1 MAELVKVNKK
11 VINDPLYTPVI
22 KFLKDRIA
30 NLEITGPEDELAL
43 SKQRYDGLVAGD
55 LVIESAITFPDGVV
69 RVCIVS
75 RKTGFARVDI
85 DIKYVQ
91 MDDIL
96 TDFAIPLV
104 EIDNVD
110 QLKTYVKTLQTPV
123 EPTLLYLKYK
133 DTYGVLV
140 TQEQAETHEGPMQA
154 FGNLFFEKYVTE
166 RESLNSIN
174 WETLECGTVTIT
186 DPSFGRGVYPLFIYE
201 LVLSEAQLPE
211 ITSNLPASI
220 ASRRGETFTI
230 PNTYLFAGTQDI
242 TTVATVEL
250 STQSG
255 YAILERSTDL
265 LDIDGETIYGSA
277 TAEINDQIV
286 VRVTYDWNGRL
297 VHKNFYIDLKIEKD
311 LPNDLTVVSVPADVT
326 ATSGDT
332 VQVTLTAS
340 YKGTVVEILIP
351 PTALKSTAGRS
362 NLQYVKTNRDF
373 SMVYQGTVNAN
384 FGNTIDKISD
394 LASGEFSYN
403 DSGTIVKATGFVNI
417 TIVKPETLPAFD
429 VTGVPTLLQGY
440 IDATGTYKPVVTY
453 GEDVIPLTDLSIAT
467 GPQGSKQLVDI
478 TSVDDTTVSWELIND
493 SQIPGMPARDTF
505 TQVYQWLDP
514 RGVLQSKSFVV
525 QVEVKLD
532 SIVRIVPMPPQP
544 RTVNRYQTG
553 GPTWYLEVNG
563 VNSNGLIRSVT
574 VDPIANVDEQYIVNR
589 PQVPNQWFVKQAS
602 EEQDINYTANFTFT
616 AQVDGSVKTYKF
628 AQDFV
633 IAKYVPG
640 QTNPDLPVNDDDPA
654 NPGGGPA
661 PGETGTG
668 PGGPD
673 GPTDPSAP
681 GGENNPDSPGEGDGP
696 YNTNLVA
703 VPTSFTIAGNSDKD
717 YQFTFKVFKG
727 ADDVTADSE
736 IMYDFIVQPEFVTF
750 KSIAYDAAKNQYQVV
765 YAKNKGG
772 VSEGCIFSKL
782 KADTNP
788 AKTDIARLWINVDIV
803 QIKIL
808 KAIDAPTL
816 IDLDVDKPKDLPL
829 NIEFSG
835 TKLSL
840 NDPNLVITKTGAGT
854 AKITNVGSESLTFI
868 NDVWSYVGRSLSESS
883 PLRLQYTDPTDGI
896 QYNLSLPFTV
906 RTTFPP
912 MQVLYTD
919 SQTID
924 AKIWDKNT
932 FPLKLM
938 AGDKDWTSALFQ
950 TLVVSGNKYVSVN
963 KLNWEVIFAET
974 TATSKIVGLNLYY
987 TVGLSTGQM
996 LPADF
1001 KFNLAAWDGVT
1012 FIADSHTPDS
1022 IDADSGDSGEIT
1034 ATFLYK
1040 GNVGTDKV
1048 ALDVSKST
1056 IPATVVLGTPAYDS
1070 DRALYIIPYDLTKG
1084 GNDTMTL
1091 VFSVSGDA
1099 TTTTSISIDTK
1110 VAWPDDLN
1118 IITQGDNIRG
1128 FYEDTV
1134 DYPLTLNVAGVPVD
1148 LTDANMDI
1156 TTTVDVADAIT
1167 LEDTLAG
1174 SLKFLLAKG
1183 GTVGTSYNYTVSIG
1197 IKYTDPASSKVYTK
1211 TLVVPATIRVPSVS
1225 VGNNPNITASVFDRG
1240 AIPIT
1245 LVDERNRN
1253 VPIISYKIGQAGG
1266 TNVTMTDK
1274 KEWYISGGSTIGTAV
1289 GLLPLLLGYSMGG
1302 TVYEID
1308 VVEKFTINR
1317 WDGTFFRVTTNQTK
1331 IEGQAGIPA
1340 NIDLLALY
1348 LGYPSPGM
1356 TIDASRSIVPSN
1368 ISIGDLVPVYGT
1380 DGELASYQLPYTL
1393 AGQAVSN
1400 MKLCYVRGGTLSDVS
1415 KQNEG
1420 TDFVYV
1426 EFTVT
1431 SQSSNEPFT
1440 LVDYDNAVSVD
1451 WGKTATIKVQLKYGD
1466 YDLPPNSPG
1475 LKYVLADADV
1485 HGITITGTSKDGI
1498 IVKGTRSDTA
1508 GSTLVYPETI
1518 NITYEVGAPQ
1528 PKTATFNTNAAVS
1541 MGPIAVINNDDIAAT
1556 IWQLGSFRQA
1566 IQFNGVTLNTIDHF
1580 DLRDGAKNKYIEV
1593 TPPRGYEVIG
1603 AEPTTTTQ
1611 SIPMTAYYK
1620 VDGTDTLQTVNFDA
1634 SFRIAGS
1641 SSVRF
1646 KVTASPTSIE
1656 GSLDNDTVLTCS
1668 PIYKDKPVGANAT
1681 FKPDLSTIP
1690 AELTLKDYK
1699 VVNNNYVITFTGVKA
1714 GVDKM
1719 TLVFWSPDAGTVP
1732 DPRDVASVDVN
1743 VQVMGELGLEI
1754 GNRDN
1759 LLTGTNTD
1767 TGIYNL
1773 QILFGGIPID
1783 NAAEI
1788 AAGNLTATREVGA
1801 VSSTNANVLQ
1811 LSNWNASSFNYTLT
1825 GIVAPNQ
1832 TVNVSD
1838 FINLVYKYGGSNYS
1852 RRVEIPLAY
1861 TSPAPDFSGWP
1872 TAALQVFSKGTLS
1885 PTVLCGGV
1893 NISSGVTS
1901 ISNYGETDDEY
1912 VTLGGP
1918 AKTYEIIYGETTQ
1931 TTHAVPGRV
1940 IGQYRS
1946 WPWSA
1951 LVNIPF
1957 TIAGWDQKTWKPTF
1971 SITKWEPYLD
1981 LSGKATVRGS
1991 LTALYK
1997 NVKYAFASNTSY
2009 FDSADSDLK
2018 GLVTLTYLNGS
2029 NPDTQAYEL
2038 KSVDVGKQPVSLA
2051 WRRKDSPV
2059 PGELDKDYGLTPL
2072 DLNIQQNS
2080 LKGTS
2085 AGLTGGNGD
2094 TVSGPLVVSLLSN
2107 GGQIQNINSNLVIK
2121 TVDESVMK
2129 ITSLAASTIT
2139 VQITAP
2145 FTTADGPT
2153 TVPMTFTYTDPT
2165 TGYVTKGTFD
2175 YPVTLRRPADWP
2187 VVTQVTPTNIIG
2199 SLWDYGPNPFKVV
2212 SGGVDVT
2219 AQAVPTSCIDD
2230 APGYGDP
2237 VTSNYMQLSLD
2248 NPVAGTWWWITSRNY
2263 SSSNQ
2268 TRTTKW
2274 KLNVPYRGDTVSV
2287 DGNFIYIRAGDS
2299 VNPAPEFQ
2307 GSTSIAKNLMQEVGD
2322 QAELPFTLL
2331 WRNYKYSKG
2340 VFKPELSGNDTQKFA
2355 DYFKVISQRY
2365 DDTTGITYLK
2375 IEMTQVY
2382 RGSMT
2387 FVWDKADASASP
2399 TIGIDRVSVST
2410 SFYDLTVT
2418 DLGSNNWSMW
2428 GRQRLSA
2435 IVSIKDGDT
2444 ELTGTSTV
2452 TALSNDLFRLYS
2464 TENNPFIQLYSD
2476 TAIPAQS
2483 FNLTVSVKLPAAYN
2497 GRIIKV
2503 VLPVTL
2509 AAYDGNELTWSLT
2522 NFSATPV
2529 AAGPGT
2535 SKQFFFD
2542 MLFRGQSVP
2551 YNQRSSSTA
2560 LLRSVNNNNGMTF
2573 GAIDFVTPS
2582 SWVYYSFGSTIQQ
2595 IGVKLPV
2602 NFIGTGYDRW
2612 PAGTLGKNYLEIDVP
2627 NAVIYQNA
2635 LFLYP
2640 GDEEPTTVTGQFGSV
2655 LAAPVKFSVGKD
2667 VAQNVIAA
2675 NAGGMAWTLNNAS
2688 ALSGMLSKPTANF
2701 ATATGINFQIDYDN
2715 RGEDITVDAIVAMKC
2730 TATLNSTAVNSTRTY
2745 TQKVVIKGTNA
2756 GDTIVTTPTAVSGKV
2771 WDVGGPTFTI
2781 TQNGKVIPTSS
2792 IKSVAIKDNPYVR
2805 RPETTPGTTSRWW
2818 EIYSNINASTITQIE
2833 FTVVYTDGVRDHTVV
2848 QAVQFTIAAY
2858 NGVDLVI
2865 ALTNLDTFNRGITGQ
2880 ISTGTTANITTALTV
2895 NGSYRGAP
2903 LDVNTLNKTFG
2914 VWGSKSNFP
2923 GCASGTPKTVTVTLT
2938 SGVYY
2943 YAAFFP
2949 TGLTDMDV
2957 SQNGTLYFG
2966 LLSKENDATAV
2977 EGKDYVKVTVPS
2989 YVYLATRFYVVSND
3003 ATLSG
3008 RYGNGTSTGTTIRLN
3023 YRIRRGL
3030 SIIQNNTG
3038 GNTTVGAAITDPNI
3052 LGVGYDS
3059 NVGDEPVW
3067 FLNELTSAPQKTTRV
3082 KFTINPLGG
3091 VVNQSSFFVDVTQ
3104 LSNLSFPTVSN
3115 VNQVETSL
3123 NGSGTLPFIL
3133 RDDANVDI
3141 TSQATITA
3149 VSQNDYIELRDGKWY
3164 CYNTRTGDTTVTVTL
3179 TFTIS
3184 YKGNNLTM
3192 TQDVVYLVKPFTSQ
3206 PTVSNVKI
3214 VTANVWDKGT
3224 VLPFTI
3230 NVNNSP
3236 IPNSWITDITG
3247 VATNGRVTAS
3257 LSVPWKIISGSLEA
3271 GVSDTVAYTVT
3282 VNSGSTIWT
3291 VKQDVVF
3298 NINKYDG
3305 KEFKLSLVNLT
3316 ANGDLLVQAAT
3327 NYRVTSQIQG
3337 TLRGELITGNPGFTL
3352 RSLVDPI
3359 NISNVLAGNL
3369 TGVTKVFNSNAKAIE
3384 MVKALN
3390 VATFNLGSASTG
3402 DVEGI
3407 NYATLIIPV
3416 TTYVNDKMSVNQSPS
3431 SITGKF
3437 GDVFDITADLRYSGG
3452 TKVPINS
3459 PSLTISMVG
3468 VSAIEVVPGSLT
3480 ETGYKVRFKADVTT
3494 ATTTTTTMDYTYI
3507 ISGSTGRFIRA
3518 PLIVNQVLPQSS
3530 VTATGTMGNINYGE
3544 TGQIVLTGTVGS
3556 NPLAGNVTFAPANSD
3571 AKGLVTFGVPTTGNN
3586 GTVVIPV
3593 TGIKVGKD
3601 NLTIRITVNGA
3612 TGNVSG
3618 KDYLD
3623 VIVPAEVNYGTME
3636 KSEDFETSGTGYQN
3650 APVTLTQSVII
3661 PTDE

>member
-30 NLEITGPEDELAL
+30 SLEITGPEDELAL

-55 LVIESAITFPDGVV
+55 LVIESAVTFPDGVV

-104 EIDNVD
+104 EINDVD
-110 QLKTYVKTLQTPV
+110 QLKAYVKALQAPV
-123 EPTLLYLKYK
+123 EPTLLYLKDE

-220 ASRRGETFTI
+220 TSRRGETFTI
-230 PNTYLFAGTQDI
+230 PNTYLFAGSQDI

-311 LPNDLTVVSVPADVT
+311 LPNDLTVVSVPSDVT
-326 ATSGDT
+326 ATNGDT
-332 VQVTLTAS
+332 IQVTLTAS
-340 YKGTVVEILIP
+340 YKGAVVEILIP
-351 PTALKSTAGRS
+351 PTALKSSTGRS

-384 FGNTIDKISD
+384 FGNTVDKISD
-394 LASGEFSYN
+394 LASGVFNYN
-403 DSGTIVKATGFVNI
+403 DNGTIVKATGFVNI
-417 TIVKPETLPAFD
+417 IIVKPETLPAFN

-440 IDATGTYKPVVTY
+440 IDATGSYKPVVTY
-453 GEDVIPLTDLSIAT
+453 GDQVIPLTDLSIAT

-478 TSVDDTTVSWELIND
+478 TSVDSTTVSWELIND
-493 SQIPGMPARDTF
+493 SQIPGTSARDTF

-514 RGVLQSKSFVV
+514 RGVLQTKSFVV

-563 VNSNGLIRSVT
+563 ENSNGLIRSVT
-574 VDPIANVDEQYIVNR
+574 VDPIANVDQQYIVNR
-589 PQVPNQWFVKQAS
+589 PEVPNQWFVKQAS
-602 EEQDINYTANFTFT
+602 ETQDINYTANFTFT
-616 AQVDGSVKTYKF
+616 AQVDGVVKTYKF

-717 YQFTFKVFKG
+717 YQLTFKVFKG

-736 IMYDFIVQPEFVTF
+736 LMSDFIVQPEFITF
-750 KSIAYDAAKNQYQVV
+750 KNMSYDAAKNQYQIT
-765 YAKNKGG
+765 YTKNKGG

-782 KADTNP
+782 KADATP
-788 AKTDIARLWINVDIV
+788 AKTDIARLWLNVNIV

-840 NDPNLVITKTGAGT
+840 NDPNLVITKTGTGT
-854 AKITNVGSESLTFI
+854 AKITNIGSESLTFI
-868 NDVWSYVGRSLSESS
+868 NDVWTYVGRSLAENS
-883 PLRLQYTDPTDGI
+883 PLRLQYTDPADGK

-912 MQVLYTD
+912 MEVLYTA

-938 AGDKDWTSALFQ
+938 AGDKDWTSALSQ

-987 TVGLSTGQM
+987 SVGLSTGQM

-1012 FIADSHTPDS
+1012 FIADSHTPDK
-1022 IDADSGDSGEIT
+1022 IDAASGTSGEIT

-1070 DRALYIIPYDLTKG
+1070 GRALYVIPYTLTKG
-1084 GNDTMTL
+1084 GNGTMKL
-1091 VFSVSGDA
+1091 VFGVSGDV
-1099 TTTTSISIDTK
+1099 TNTTSISIDTK

-1134 DYPLTLNVAGVPVD
+1134 DYPLTLNVAGTPVD
-1148 LTDANMDI
+1148 LTDANMEI

-1197 IKYTDPASSKVYTK
+1197 IKYTDQVSGKVYTK
-1211 TLVVPATIRVPSVS
+1211 TLTVPATIRVPSVS
-1225 VGNNPNITASVFDRG
+1225 VGNNPTITASVFDRG

-1245 LVDERNRN
+1245 LIDERGRT
-1253 VPIISYKIGQAGG
+1253 VTITSYKVAPAGG
-1266 TNVTMTDK
+1266 TNVTMTAK
-1274 KEWYISGGSTIGTAV
+1274 QEWYVTNGSTAGTAV
-1289 GLLPLLLGYSMGG
+1289 GQLPLLLGYSMGG
-1302 TVYEID
+1302 ADYEID
-1308 VVEKFTINR
+1308 VLEKFTINR
-1317 WDGTFFRVTTNQTK
+1317 WDGTYFRVTTNQTK
-1331 IEGQAGIPA
+1331 IDGQAGIPA
-1340 NIDLLALY
+1340 NINLLALY
-1348 LGYPSPGM
+1348 VGYPSPDM
-1356 TIDASRSIVPSN
+1356 TIDATRSTVPSN
-1368 ISIGDLVPVYGT
+1368 ISIGDLVPVYNA
-1380 DGELASYQLPYTL
+1380 DGSLASYQLPYTL

-1400 MKLCYVRGGTLSDVS
+1400 MKLCYVRGGTPSDVS
-1415 KQNEG
+1415 MQKEG
-1420 TDFVYV
+1420 TDFVYI

-1440 LVDYDNAVSVD
+1440 LVSYDDAVSVD

-1475 LKYVLADADV
+1475 VKYALANADV

-1498 IVKGTRSDTA
+1498 IVKGTRSDIA
-1508 GSTLVYPETI
+1508 GSTKVYPETI

-1528 PKTATFNTNAAVS
+1528 PKTATFNTSAAVS
-1541 MGPIAVINNDDIAAT
+1541 MGPVAVINNDNVAVT
-1556 IWQLGSFRQA
+1556 IWSLGSFRQA
-1566 IQFNGVTLNTIDHF
+1566 IQFNGVTLSTIDHF

-1593 TPPRGYEVIG
+1593 TPPRGYEIIG

-1620 VDGTDTLQTVNFDA
+1620 VDGTDALQTVNFDA
-1634 SFRIAGS
+1634 SFRITGS

-1656 GSLDNDTVLTCS
+1656 GSLGNDTVLTCS
-1668 PIYKDKPVGANAT
+1668 PIYKDKPAGANAT

-1699 VVNNNYVITFTGVKA
+1699 VVNNNYVITFTGAKA

-1719 TLVFWSPDAGTVP
+1719 TLVFWSPDAGTTP

-1759 LLTGTNTD
+1759 LLTGGNTD
-1767 TGIYNL
+1767 TGVYNL

-1801 VSSTNANVLQ
+1801 ASSTNANVLQ
-1811 LSNWNASSFNYTLT
+1811 LSSWNASSFNYTLA

-1832 TVNVSD
+1832 SVNVSD

-1852 RRVEIPLAY
+1852 RRVEIPLVY

-1872 TAALQVFSKGTLS
+1872 TAELQVFSKGGLS
-1885 PTVLCGGV
+1885 PTVMCGGV

-1901 ISNYGETDDEY
+1901 ISNYGETDDKY

-1951 LVNIPF
+1951 LVDINF
-1957 TIAGWDQKTWKPTF
+1957 TIAAWNQKTWYPQ
-1971 SITKWEPYLD
+1971 ITPASWDTYLD
-1981 LSGKATVRGS
+1981 LTGKASVGLILKGT
-1991 LTALYK
+1991 YK
-1997 NVKYAFASNTSY
+1997 NSAAVLGTTSLY
-2009 FDSADSDLK
+2009 DPSRTDLK
-2018 GLVTLTYLNGS
+2018 GLVSITGFSVSGGNMQQNFTLNALAKGN
-2029 NPDTQAYEL
+2029 DTARICW
-2038 KSVDVGKQPVSLA
+2038 K
-2051 WRRKDSPV
+2051 WKDGV
-2059 PGELDKDYGLTPL
+2059 TPGVENVDYGFTDLP
-2072 DLNIQQNS
+2072 LNIKENS
-2080 LKGTS
+2080 LVGVS
-2085 AGLTGGNGD
+2085 AAGVTGGDGD
-2094 TVSGPLVVSLLSN
+2094 TVTGALVVRLLSTN
-2107 GGQIQNINSNLVIK
+2107 TQIVNTNTALVIK
-2121 TVDESVMK
+2121 VVDEKVMK
-2129 ITSLAASTIT
+2129 ITSLAGSTIT

-2175 YPVTLRRPADWP
+2175 YPVTLKRPADWP
-2187 VVTQVTPTNIIG
+2187 VVTQSAPTNTLG
-2199 SLWDYGPNPFKVV
+2199 YLWTYGPNPFKVV
-2212 SGGVDVT
+2212 TGGVDVT
-2219 AQAVPTSCIDD
+2219 AQAVPTSCVDD
-2230 APGYGDP
+2230 MVGSGDP

-2248 NPVAGTWWWITSRNY
+2248 NPVAGTWWWITNKNY
-2263 SSSNQ
+2263 SSSQ
-2268 TRTTKW
+2268 QSRTTKW
-2274 KLNVPYRGDTVSV
+2274 KLNVPYRGSTVSV
-2287 DGNFIYIRAGDS
+2287 DGNFIYIRPGDGA
-2299 VNPAPEFQ
+2299 NPTPEFQ
-2307 GSTSIAKNLMQEVGD
+2307 GSTSIAKNLMQDVGD

-2340 VFKPELSGNDTQKFA
+2340 VFKPELSGNGTQKFA
-2355 DYFKVISQRY
+2355 DYFKVVSQRY

-2382 RGSMT
+2382 QGSMI

-2399 TIGIDRVSVST
+2399 TIGVDRVSVST

-2418 DLGSNNWSMW
+2418 DLGSNSWTMW
-2428 GRQRLSA
+2428 GRQRLGA
-2435 IVSIKDGDT
+2435 MVSIKDGDT
-2444 ELTGTSTV
+2444 ELV
-2452 TALSNDLFRLYS
+2452 TASRVASLSNDLFRVIS
-2464 TENNPFIQLYSD
+2464 TDTNPTIQLYSD

-2483 FNLTVSVKLPAAYN
+2483 FNLTVGIALPAAYN

-2503 VLPVTL
+2503 ILPVTL

-2529 AAGPGT
+2529 AVAPSP
-2535 SKQFFFD
+2535 SKSFFFG
-2542 MLFRGQSVP
+2542 MTFRGQNVP

-2560 LLRSVNNNNGMTF
+2560 LLRSVNNNTGMMF
-2573 GAIDFVTPS
+2573 GTIDFVTPS
-2582 SWVYYSFGSTIQQ
+2582 NWVYYSFGSTIQQ
-2595 IGVKLPV
+2595 VGVKLPV
-2602 NFIGTGYDRW
+2602 NFIGAGYDQW

-2640 GDEEPTTVTGQFGSV
+2640 GDTEPATATGQFGSV
-2655 LAAPVKFSVGKD
+2655 LSAPVKFSVGKD

-2675 NAGGMAWTLNNAS
+2675 NAGGMAWTLSNAA
-2688 ALSGMLSKPTANF
+2688 ALSGVLSKPTTNF
-2701 ATATGINFQIDYDN
+2701 ATATGINFQVDYDN
-2715 RGEDITVDAIVAMKC
+2715 RGDDITVDATVAMKC
-2730 TATLNSTAVNSTRTY
+2730 TATLNSVAVNSTRTY
-2745 TQKVVIKGTNA
+2745 NQKVVIKGTKA

-2771 WDVGGPTFTI
+2771 WDVGGPAFTI
-2781 TQNGKVIPTSS
+2781 TQNGKAIPTSS
-2792 IKSVAIKDNPYVR
+2792 IKSVTIKDNPYVR
-2805 RPETTPGTTSRWW
+2805 RPETTPGTTTRWW
-2818 EIYSNINASTITQIE
+2818 EIYNNINASTVAQIE

-2858 NGVDLVI
+2858 NGIDLVI
-2865 ALTNLDTFNRGITGQ
+2865 ALSNLATFNNGITGQ
-2880 ISTGTTANITTALTV
+2880 VSTGTTANNTTALTV
-2895 NGSYRGAP
+2895 NGSYRGVA

-2914 VWGSKSNFP
+2914 VWTSKSNFP
-2923 GCASGTPKTVTVTLT
+2923 GCTSGTPKTVTVTLT

-2989 YVYLATRFYVVSND
+2989 YVYLPDRFYVISND

-3008 RYGNGTSTGTTIRLN
+3008 SYGDGTSAGTTIRLN

-3030 SIIQNNTG
+3030 DLIQNNVG
-3038 GNTTVGAAITDPNI
+3038 GNTTTGAAITDPNI
-3052 LGVGYDS
+3052 LGVGYAS
-3059 NVGDEPVW
+3059 NVGFEPVW
-3067 FLNELTSAPQKTTRV
+3067 FLKELTSTPQKTTRV
-3082 KFTINPLGG
+3082 KFTVNPLGG

-3104 LSNLSFPTVSN
+3104 ISNLTFPTVSGLQTVEAN
-3115 VNQVETSL
+3115 LNQ
-3123 NGSGTLPFIL
+3123 SGGLPFKL
-3133 RDDANVDI
+3133 TDDAGTDI

-3149 VSQNDYIELRDGKWY
+3149 VSSNDYIKLQNGKWY
-3164 CYNTRTGDTTVTVTL
+3164 CYNARTGDTNTTVT
-3179 TFTIS
+3179 IS
-3184 YKGNNLTM
+3184 YAITYKGNNL
-3192 TQDVVYLVKPFTSQ
+3192 VVDQNVNYLVKGYTGQ
-3206 PTVSNVKI
+3206 PTVSNVQVVSGKLND
-3214 VTANVWDKGT
+3214 TSST
-3224 VLPFTI
+3224 LPFII
-3230 NVNNSP
+3230 NVSGNP
-3236 IPNSWITDITG
+3236 
-3247 VATNGRVTAS
+3247 
-3257 LSVPWKIISGSLEA
+3257 VPSNWIISIA
-3271 GVSDTVAYTVT
+3271 GTAANNRVKVGPGLNNAWTIIASDNYKTLSDTVSYQVT
-3282 VNSGSTIWT
+3282 VNNGYSTWT
-3291 VKQDVVF
+3291 VNQDVVF
-3298 NINKYDG
+3298 
-3305 KEFKLSLVNLT
+3305 S
-3316 ANGDLLVQAAT
+3316 
-3327 NYRVTSQIQG
+3327 IQPNEE
-3337 TLRGELITGNPGFTL
+3337 TQP
-3352 RSLVDPI
+3352 
-3359 NISNVLAGNL
+3359 
-3369 TGVTKVFNSNAKAIE
+3369 
-3384 MVKALN
+3384 
-3390 VATFNLGSASTG
+3390 
-3402 DVEGI
+3402 
-3407 NYATLIIPV
+3407 
-3416 TTYVNDKMSVNQSPS
+3416 
-3431 SITGKF
+3431 
-3437 GDVFDITADLRYSGG
+3437 
-3452 TKVPINS
+3452 
-3459 PSLTISMVG
+3459 
-3468 VSAIEVVPGSLT
+3468 VSATGSMT
-3480 ETGYKVRFKADVTT
+3480 PIT
-3494 ATTTTTTMDYTYI
+3494 
-3507 ISGSTGRFIRA
+3507 
-3518 PLIVNQVLPQSS
+3518 
-3530 VTATGTMGNINYGE
+3530 YGE
-3544 TGQIVLTGTVGS
+3544 TGQVILTGKVGDDT
-3556 NPLAGNVTFAPANSD
+3556 LAGNVTFVPGSSD
-3571 AKGLVTFGVPTTGNN
+3571 AKGLVTFGAPTTGDN

-3593 TGIKVGKD
+3593 TGTKVGKD
-3601 NLTIRITVNGA
+3601 NLTIHITVNGA

-3623 VIVPAEVNYGTME
+3623 IIVPAEVNYASME
-3636 KSEDFETSGTGYQN
+3636 ESEDFETSGTGYQN
-3650 APVTLTQSVII
+3650 TPVTLTQSVIL